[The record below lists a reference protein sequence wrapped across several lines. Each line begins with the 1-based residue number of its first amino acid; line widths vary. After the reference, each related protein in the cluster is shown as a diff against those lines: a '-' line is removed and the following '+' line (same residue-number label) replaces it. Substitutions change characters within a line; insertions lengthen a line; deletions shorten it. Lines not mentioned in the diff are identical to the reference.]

1 MMRVIHH
8 TYRVLQMAAAVGHNH
23 GGTLWG
29 ALTDGADRWR
39 FYRMERA
46 VEYPC
51 DEVRARTR
59 EALVSVPCRLRHRPM
74 LCPACVCAYVGSV

>member
-1 MMRVIHH
+1 
-8 TYRVLQMAAAVGHNH
+8 MAAAVAHNH

-51 DEVRARTR
+51 DEVRKGSDK
-59 EALVSVPCRLRHRPM
+59 EGLGQCSMQLRDQPM
-74 LCPACVCAYVGSV
+74 LCPACVCWYVGSV

>member
-1 MMRVIHH
+1 MRVMHH
-8 TYRVLQMAAAVGHNH
+8 TFRVLQMAAAVGHNH

-39 FYRMERA
+39 FYHMERA

-51 DEVRARTR
+51 DEVRARTWGQW
-59 EALVSVPCRLRHRPM
+59 SVFHADSVTDPR
-74 LCPACVCAYVGSV
+74 CAPPVYVGSV

>member
-1 MMRVIHH
+1 M
-8 TYRVLQMAAAVGHNH
+8 QMAAAVGHNH

-29 ALTDGADRWR
+29 ALTDGIDRWR

-51 DEVRARTR
+51 DEVRAHTR
-59 EALVSVPCRLRHRPM
+59 GPWSVFHAAPSPTHVVPRL
-74 LCPACVCAYVGSV
+74 CVCVYVGSD